1 MLAKYEID
9 SSEVH
14 YEEGSN
20 ELVLKNKLGI
30 TDPSYMDE
38 IESDLLLRLYEKVF
52 SEDPL
57 PDALSFESILK
68 WHCQWLGNIYDWA
81 GKVRSTNLSKGGFH
95 FAIANQ
101 LKKLITEFEADYL
114 YQFEK
119 LSQLDRNEFVQYL
132 TKSHIDFIL
141 IHPVRDGNGRLSRL
155 LIDVMAVKAGYQPLD
170 YSLWDQNKDFY
181 FKAIQ
186 AGVADNFQHLAR
198 LVEDILPN

>member
-9 SSEVH
+9 SSEVN
-14 YEEGSN
+14 YEAGSN

-30 TDPSYMDE
+30 TGPSYMDE
-38 IESDLLLRLYEKVF
+38 VESALLLRLYEKVL
-52 SEDPL
+52 SENSL
-57 PDALSFESILK
+57 PDALAFESILK
-68 WHCQWLGNIYDWA
+68 WHSQWLGNIYDWA

-101 LKKLITEFEADYL
+101 LKKLISEFETDYL
-114 YQFEK
+114 HQFET
-119 LSQLDRNEFVQYL
+119 LSHLGRNEFVQYL

-155 LIDVMAVKAGYQPLD
+155 LMDVMAVKAGYQPLD

-198 LVEDILPN
+198 LVEDILPS